1 VPHHFARYTSK
12 CRNFLFLQYTREGNE
27 DGGIAGAASFCL
39 PGAGD
44 GLLGHHHFD
53 AAPNPALVRQ
63 NDAAPSLA
71 PTHFP

>member
-1 VPHHFARYTSK
+1 MKMLKFSIFTVYTGGK
-12 CRNFLFLQYTREGNE
+12 E

-39 PGAGD
+39 PGTGA

-53 AAPNPALVRQ
+53 AAPIPALVRQ
-63 NDAAPSLA
+63 NDAAPSPA